1 MGSEP
6 KILRKVAFFYATFP
20 RPTETFVRRELRALI
35 DVGVTPTV
43 FSIWRGNKKWEGQKI
58 ENFQLARLLTLIFW
72 LPYWA
77 FKRPKPFRNVLLALW
92 NKPCPNLQN
101 WNETFLG
108 LGFALVEAHRIKSKN
123 FQILHGVWATM
134 PATAAYAISNLI
146 DIPFSMG
153 AHAYDL
159 FRQGGDWLLREKFEH
174 ASFIRTSS
182 KSSANRLYALGLER
196 GKVRVIRRG
205 LSRWPQRSS
214 LQLIDSN
221 KLSLLCVGRLV
232 EKKGYFLLL
241 QILEILHQRQKVDF
255 RLKIVGG
262 GPHRKSLQKEIDRMG
277 LTEYIELAGSKSEQE
292 VGELLLES
300 DIMLFTGIIASN
312 GDRDGIP
319 NVVPEAMSAGCLVIA
334 SCFAGASEAFIDGV
348 SGFSENPYQPDSWVE
363 LLEDFTSRPVQYEK
377 IRRKAQSEV
386 RERFDVK
393 RTAQGL
399 KKAFEQV
406 IKANP

>member
-363 LLEDFTSRPVQYEK
+363 LLEDFTSRPAQYEK

>member
-1 MGSEP
+1 
-6 KILRKVAFFYATFP
+6 
-20 RPTETFVRRELRALI
+20 
-35 DVGVTPTV
+35 
-43 FSIWRGNKKWEGQKI
+43 
-58 ENFQLARLLTLIFW
+58 

-77 FKRPKPFRNVLLALW
+77 FKRPKPFRDVLLALW

-159 FRQGGDWLLREKFEH
+159 FRQGGDWLLDEKFEH

-182 KSSANRLYALGLER
+182 KSSANRLYALGLDR

-214 LQLIDSN
+214 FQLIDSS
-221 KLSLLCVGRLV
+221 KLTLLCVGRLV

-241 QILEILHQRQKVDF
+241 RILEILHQRQKVDF
-255 RLKIVGG
+255 RLRIVGD
-262 GPHRKSLQKEIDRMG
+262 GPLRNPLEKEINRIG
-277 LTEYIELAGSKSEQE
+277 LRDCIELVGSKSEHE
-292 VGELLLES
+292 VRELFLKS
-300 DIMLFTGIIASN
+300 DVLLFTGIIASN

-348 SGFSENPYQPDSWVE
+348 SGFSLDPTKPEEWGVILMD
-363 LLEDFTSRPVQYEK
+363 LLQDPGKYEV
-377 IRRKAQSEV
+377 IRKRAKLHTQNV
-386 RERFDVK
+386 FDVRK
-393 RTAQGL
+393 TANSMIKL
-399 KKAFEQV
+399 FESFALCERKSTV
-406 IKANP
+406 SKYNHSRF

>member
-1 MGSEP
+1 
-6 KILRKVAFFYATFP
+6 
-20 RPTETFVRRELRALI
+20 
-35 DVGVTPTV
+35 
-43 FSIWRGNKKWEGQKI
+43 
-58 ENFQLARLLTLIFW
+58 
-72 LPYWA
+72 
-77 FKRPKPFRNVLLALW
+77 
-92 NKPCPNLQN
+92 
-101 WNETFLG
+101 

-134 PATAAYAISNLI
+134 PATAAYAISNLT

-182 KSSANRLYALGLER
+182 KSSANRLYALGLDR
-196 GKVRVIRRG
+196 GKVTVIRRG

-262 GPHRKSLQKEIDRMG
+262 GPLRKSLQKEIDRIG

-363 LLEDFTSRPVQYEK
+363 LLEDFTSRPAQYEK

-393 RTAQGL
+393 RTAQEL
-399 KKAFEQV
+399 KKAFELV